1 MFKRIGVALAAA
13 VLGLVV
19 LAPPAATAP
28 EPRFTLQIDPPTG
41 PVGTSIHTQ
50 VPPEATEVGG
60 ECLSRN
66 EIFARLQQVAGTV
79 IAQGNPGPAV
89 TGLLQSLQNPQAFG
103 PDDIDLTLFFVLAF
117 ADPVTQRPAIDE
129 TTGKESATSFWDPVT
144 GAGEITA
151 PPAKRPGTYFVA
163 ALCLDLNTN
172 PDPAALAGAVQ
183 QVVNDGATGPDALD
197 QAATALLTPLIN
209 QDARIAWVASFCLTG
224 DNGEPCGGP
233 AEATAA
239 EPVTAEPAFTG

>member
-1 MFKRIGVALAAA
+1 MFKRIGVAFAAA

-28 EPRFTLQIDPPTG
+28 EPRFTLQIDPTTG
-41 PVGTSIHTQ
+41 PVGTNIHTQ
-50 VPPEATEVGG
+50 VPPEATDVGG

-66 EIFARLQQVAGTV
+66 EIFARLQQVVGTV

-89 TGLLQSLQNPQAFG
+89 TALLQSLQNPQAFG

-117 ADPVTQRPAIDE
+117 ADPVTQRPAIDG
-129 TTGKESATSFWDPVT
+129 TTGKESKTSFWDPVS

-151 PPAKRPGTYFVA
+151 PAAKRPGNYFVA
-163 ALCLDLNTN
+163 AICLDLNTN

-183 QVVNDGATGPDALD
+183 QIIDGGASGQNALED
-197 QAATALLTPLIN
+197 AATALLTPLIN
-209 QDARIAWVASFCLTG
+209 QDAKIAWVAPFCLTG

-239 EPVTAEPAFTG
+239 EPVTAEPTLTG